1 MKIVVFE
8 GSAENFHHP
17 KGEMRFL
24 RRFMHPLCIL
34 AYIAYATITIVQS
47 RVYLMFLLQGL

>member
-34 AYIAYATITIVQS
+34 AYIAYGTYVP
-47 RVYLMFLLQGL
+47 